1 MLKRTLACALFAVTG
16 HVYSADIQVTTL
28 VDEDKDDTVCSLRE
42 AVEFLNKRSQTAFEN
57 GYHGCGNKEASSTI
71 LLGRDKE
78 YILNKALQ
86 IKTSMTISTA
96 ASGDF
101 NNDKKGLNNA
111 TIKMVGTER
120 LFTVD
125 DESVENSLLAVS
137 LIELNLQGSST
148 KVNNGGLILNREALT
163 IQYSRLTGGNANNGG
178 AIYNAGVLSDTQKT
192 VGTVAISNS
201 ILQNNKADQGAA
213 LYTDMPYYRI
223 TQSVIRD
230 NTITT
235 KNGSLLYTNIGFK
248 DPTIGVNILY
258 NGASGLR
265 NSTIFNNTGGYVA
278 NIREGMVLNN
288 VTMIRNDA
296 GLYLQAP
303 KWIVK
308 TTTTD
313 ENDEKKETNTD
324 LVSAS
329 ISNSIIVGN
338 GENTCGLKTDPED
351 STIVQSNLIDST
363 CDFSKFDKL
372 LDRRNFSVGDNKLIA
387 GNNIVDQKCDTPPAS
402 GLLCPYYTPKDQ
414 MLGFFKPRLLMA
426 YNQLSDSLIVNKG
439 RIYSDGGAVGLASCE
454 GSDQRGKNRSGYD
467 ELCDLGAI
475 ELVINRGD
483 IPIVGQDI
491 LYGEIA
497 KFSIA
502 DSLLDGEL
510 LDPASCEQ
518 VLGKRSDGQAWQ
530 WGCLEIKQTV
540 TPSKGKLTLDQ
551 DGIITY
557 VPDSNWHG
565 ADKFNLRVM
574 TTTTRLNDVSN
585 YYIEIPTTI
594 VQDPPNNFKSKTV
607 NVSGGSMG
615 FAAIFMLLGLV
626 GIRRFKS

>member
-313 ENDEKKETNTD
+313 ENDKKETNTD

-439 RIYSDGGAVGLASCE
+439 RIYPNS
-454 GSDQRGKNRSGYD
+454 RKTSG
-467 ELCDLGAI
+467 
-475 ELVINRGD
+475 
-483 IPIVGQDI
+483 
-491 LYGEIA
+491 
-497 KFSIA
+497 FSPRI
-502 DSLLDGEL
+502 
-510 LDPASCEQ
+510 
-518 VLGKRSDGQAWQ
+518 
-530 WGCLEIKQTV
+530 
-540 TPSKGKLTLDQ
+540 
-551 DGIITY
+551 
-557 VPDSNWHG
+557 
-565 ADKFNLRVM
+565 
-574 TTTTRLNDVSN
+574 
-585 YYIEIPTTI
+585 
-594 VQDPPNNFKSKTV
+594 
-607 NVSGGSMG
+607 
-615 FAAIFMLLGLV
+615 
-626 GIRRFKS
+626 

>member
-1 MLKRTLACALFAVTG
+1 MLKRTLACTLFAVTG

-42 AVEFLNKRSQTAFEN
+42 AVEFLNKRSQTEFEN
-57 GYHGCGNKEASSTI
+57 GYHGCGNKEASSSI
-71 LLGRDKE
+71 VLERNKE
-78 YILNKALQ
+78 YVLNKALQ
-86 IKTSMTISTA
+86 IKASMTISTA

-101 NNDKKGLNNA
+101 NDNKKGLNNA

-120 LFTVD
+120 LFTID
-125 DESVENSLLAVS
+125 DESVENSLLAVN
-137 LIELNLQGSST
+137 LVELNLKGAST

-163 IQYSRLTGGNANNGG
+163 IQYSRLAGGNANNGG

-201 ILQNNKADQGAA
+201 ILENNKADQGAV
-213 LYTDMPYYRI
+213 LYTDMPYYRV

-235 KNGSLLYTNIGFK
+235 KNGSLLYVNIGFK
-248 DPTIGVNILY
+248 DPTIGMSILY
-258 NGASGLR
+258 TGASGLR
-265 NSTIFNNTGGYVA
+265 NSTVFNNTGGYVA

-288 VTMIRNDA
+288 VTMLRNDA
-296 GLYLQAP
+296 GLYLEAP
-303 KWIVK
+303 KWNVK

-313 ENDEKKETNTD
+313 ENDEKKETSTD
-324 LVSAS
+324 YVSAS

-338 GENTCGLKTDPED
+338 GGNKCSLEAD
-351 STIVQSNLIDST
+351 SQDQTAVQSNLIDST
-363 CDFSKFDKL
+363 CDFNKFDTQKE
-372 LDRRNFSVGDNKLIA
+372 RKNFNVGDNKLIA
-387 GNNIVDQKCDTPPAS
+387 GNNIVDQSCDAPPAN

-426 YNQLSDSLIVNKG
+426 YTQLNDSLIVNKG
-439 RIYSDGGAVGLASCE
+439 RIYSDGSTGDLAGCE
-454 GSDQRGKNRSGYD
+454 NIDQRGKSRSGYN

-475 ELVINRGD
+475 ELIINRGD

-491 LYGEIA
+491 FYGEIA
-497 KFSIA
+497 KFSVA

-518 VLGKRSDGQAWQ
+518 ILGKRSDGQTWQ
-530 WGCLEIKQTV
+530 WGCLEVKQTV
-540 TPSKGKLTLDQ
+540 TPSKGKITLDQ
-551 DGIITY
+551 DGNITY
-557 VPDSNWHG
+557 TPDSNWHG

-585 YYIEIPTTI
+585 YYIEIPATI

-615 FAAIFMLLGLV
+615 FGAIFMLLGLV